1 MENDSSFNNSTLVS
15 EESQNTIVN
24 VSSDLSDVTLN
35 IQVDSLTDIC
45 NSWKQTISLIDLS
58 SFDIKSIY
66 SPLND
71 CDIATQYIPSLNNAI
86 NKVSSLALSICD
98 IIQDVVDHQLAIDS
112 ETNSNDT
119 GNNNNDS
126 INQNTTT
133 SNNNN
138 NNNNY
143 VPMPSTSIDNSNVNL
158 TINSN
163 LINNINKLDYI
174 SFSALMTTLAELS
187 KSGISLNTYF
197 NNNSYADILKETLI
211 NTNNISSDIRSIIS
225 EMDPNILQITLKSL
239 FFDNNIITDVSK
251 SVVYNYLESIASSK
265 NTSVLS
271 LLNSDYVVTF
281 FNDIRDLSSCLNQV
295 VGSNNI
301 NDNLLNIYDG
311 NQIQNTSSN
320 SISMIRSAI
329 DILAKKNNIN
339 TEELLSN
346 PSNRNYLTNEFSNM
360 AKSISF
366 INTLGSM
373 DMNTFLEIMKGVLD

>member
-133 SNNNN
+133 SNN

>member
-158 TINSN
+158 TINSD

>member
-1 MENDSSFNNSTLVS
+1 MENDSSFKNSTLVS

-119 GNNNNDS
+119 GNNSNNS

-138 NNNNY
+138 NNY
-143 VPMPSTSIDNSNVNL
+143 VTTPSTSIDNSNVNL
-158 TINSN
+158 TINSD

-225 EMDPNILQITLKSL
+225 EMDPNILQITLKYL
-239 FFDNNIITDVSK
+239 FFDNNIVTDVSK

>member
-133 SNNNN
+133 SNNN